1 MPVISDK
8 LKELLANEHPEPV
21 RGAIAA
27 GRKSSADLALLL
39 SPGADS
45 CLEEMA
51 VAARAASL
59 RNFGRTIGLYMPLY
73 LSNHCSGHCPYCGF
87 RRDAKIPR
95 ASLSLE
101 EIVEECRV
109 IASSGMRHVL
119 LVSGDAPRD
128 VDVDYL
134 AQAITHLKTFMSHVS
149 IEVAAL
155 STEHYLELASAGL
168 DGVTLYQETYD
179 HEIYRQLHDGGP
191 KEDFEHRLSTLDR
204 AGAAGIHTL
213 TLGALWGL
221 APWRQE
227 ALMLGLHAFELQK
240 KWWRSRIQ
248 LGMPRLKHV
257 PDDFVI
263 NNPIDDRTLTH
274 ILVAMRL
281 FIEEMGLALSTRE
294 PPKLRDALIS
304 LGVTQMSAGS
314 STRPGG
320 YSGDDSL
327 GDQFEVVDLRSP
339 AQVARVLKDR
349 GYDPVWKDWDEG
361 FGHGG
366 TG

>member
-21 RGAIAA
+21 RGAIAE

-73 LSNHCSGHCPYCGF
+73 LSNHCSGRCPYCGF
-87 RRDAKIPR
+87 RRNAKIPR

-155 STEHYLELASAGL
+155 STDDYIRLACVGL

>member
-1 MPVISDK
+1 MPVISEK
-8 LKELLANEHPEPV
+8 LGDLLANKHPGPV
-21 RGAIAA
+21 RDALAA
-27 GRKSSADLALLL
+27 RRKSSADLALLL

-59 RNFGRTIGLYMPLY
+59 RNFGKTIGLYMPLY
-73 LSNHCSGHCPYCGF
+73 LSNHCAGRCPYCGF
-87 RRDAKIPR
+87 RRDAKIHR

-101 EIVEECRV
+101 EIIEECRV
-109 IASSGMRHVL
+109 IAAKGMRHVL

-134 AQAITHLKTFMSHVS
+134 AQAITRLKTFMSHVS

-155 STEHYLELASAGL
+155 PENDYLKLASAGL

-179 HEIYRQLHDGGP
+179 HGIYKQLHDGGP
-191 KEDFEHRLSTLDR
+191 KEDFEHRLHTLDR

-227 ALMLGLHAFELQK
+227 ALNLGLHAFELQK
-240 KWWRSRIQ
+240 RWWRSRIQ
-248 LGMPRLKHV
+248 LGMPRLKKV
-257 PDDFVI
+257 PDDFI
-263 NNPIDDRTLTH
+263 IPNPIDDRTLTH

-294 PPKLRDALIS
+294 PPDLRDALIP

-320 YSGDDSL
+320 YSNGDSL
-327 GDQFEVVDLRSP
+327 GDQFEVVDMRSP
-339 AQVARVLKDR
+339 AQVARALQDL
-349 GYDPVWKDWDEG
+349 GYDPVWKDWDRG
-361 FGHGG
+361 FGPGG
-366 TG
+366 AE

>member
-1 MPVISDK
+1 MQVLTDK
-8 LKELLANEHPEPV
+8 LKELLANVHPGPV
-21 RGAIAA
+21 RSAMASR
-27 GRKSSADLALLL
+27 RKTGADLALLL

-59 RNFGRTIGLYMPLY
+59 RNFGRTIQLYMPLY
-73 LSNHCSGHCPYCGF
+73 LSNQCAGRCPYCGF
-87 RRDAKIPR
+87 RREAKIHR
-95 ASLSLE
+95 ASLSLD
-101 EIVEECRV
+101 EIVEECQV
-109 IASSGMRHVL
+109 IAAKGMRHVL
-119 LVSGDAPRD
+119 LVSGDDPRD
-128 VDVDYL
+128 VNVEYL
-134 AQAITHLKTFMSHVS
+134 ARAITRLKTFMSHVS

-155 STEHYLELASAGL
+155 SADDYLKLASVGL

-179 HEIYRQLHDGGP
+179 CGIYKQLHDGGP
-191 KEDFEHRLSTLDR
+191 KKDFEHRLNTLDR
-204 AGAAGIHTL
+204 AGAAGINTL

-221 APWRQE
+221 APWRRE
-227 ALMLGLHAFELQK
+227 ALVLGLHAFELQK
-240 KWWRSRIQ
+240 RWWRSRIQ
-248 LGMPRLKHV
+248 LGMPRLSHV

-263 NNPIDDRTLTH
+263 HNPVDDRTLTH

-294 PPKLRDALIS
+294 SPELRDALIP

-320 YSGDDSL
+320 YSGGDSL

-339 AQVARVLKDR
+339 AQVARVLRDR
-349 GYDPVWKDWDEG
+349 GYDPVWKDWDRG
-361 FGHGG
+361 FGPGG

>member
-1 MPVISDK
+1 MPVLTDK
-8 LKELLANEHPEPV
+8 LKELLANEHPGPV
-21 RGAIAA
+21 RGAMAA
-27 GRKSSADLALLL
+27 RRKSGADLALLL

-51 VAARAASL
+51 GAARAASL
-59 RNFGRTIGLYMPLY
+59 RNFGRTIQLYMPLY
-73 LSNHCSGHCPYCGF
+73 LSNHCTGRCPYCGF
-87 RRDAKIPR
+87 RRDAKIHR
-95 ASLSLE
+95 ASQSLE

-109 IASSGMRHVL
+109 IAAKGMRHVL
-119 LVSGDAPRD
+119 LVSGDVPRD

-134 AQAITHLKTFMSHVS
+134 AKAITRLKTFMSHVS

-155 STEHYLELASAGL
+155 AEDDYLRLALAGL

-179 HEIYRQLHDGGP
+179 HGIYKHLHDGGP
-191 KEDFEHRLSTLDR
+191 KEDFEHRLHTLDR
-204 AGAAGIHTL
+204 AGAAGINTL

-221 APWRQE
+221 APWRRE
-227 ALMLGLHAFELQK
+227 ALMLGLHAFELSK
-240 KWWRSRIQ
+240 RWWRSRIQ
-248 LGMPRLKHV
+248 LGVPRLKQV

-281 FIEEMGLALSTRE
+281 FIGEMGLVLSTRE
-294 PPKLRDALIS
+294 SPDLRDALIP

-320 YSGDDSL
+320 YSGGL
-327 GDQFEVVDLRSP
+327 PMGDQFEVVDMRSP
-339 AQVARVLKDR
+339 AQVARALRDR
-349 GYDPVWKDWDEG
+349 GYDPVWKDWDRG
-361 FGHGG
+361 FGPGG